1 MSYRKQG
8 CPTAVGKRMDS
19 CVDRLPA
26 CTSLKLEAPSTAQE
40 QPFSCSREDIEEGHG
55 GREGEGWGAKGAAPL
70 GRKGGEGDVGD
81 SSAAP

>member
-1 MSYRKQG
+1 MCNSWAIDVLQEQG
-8 CPTAVGKRMDS
+8 CPTAVGNRMDS

-55 GREGEGWGAKGAAPL
+55 GERGGGVGGQGRGATWE
-70 GRKGGEGDVGD
+70 KGG
-81 SSAAP
+81 